1 MPSSRVPKSYSVTAS
16 GAKRPLRGSKNDVRL
31 AADEREGIPSGSR
44 GGTWE
49 GGESFHTGRGYETT
63 RKTYPDALSKK
74 IKETTTRSSWASSS
88 APTKTASYTST
99 VGSYAKNYF
108 KRNSK

>member
-44 GGTWE
+44 GGTSE
-49 GGESFHTGRGYETT
+49 GGTSYYTGRGYRTT
-63 RKTYPDALSKK
+63 SKTSPDAFSKK
-74 IKETTTRSSWASSS
+74 IKKTTTRSTWASIS
-88 APTKTASYTST
+88 APTKTSSHTST

-108 KRNSK
+108 KKNSK

>member
-1 MPSSRVPKSYSVTAS
+1 MPSSRMPKSSTVTAS

-44 GGTWE
+44 GGTSE
-49 GGESFHTGRGYETT
+49 GATSYYTGRGY
-63 RKTYPDALSKK
+63 RKTSKTSPDAFSKT
-74 IKETTTRSSWASSS
+74 IKEKTTVKTWAGGG
-88 APTKTASYTST
+88 APTKTSSYTST

-108 KRNSK
+108 KKNSK